1 MSVATASF
9 LHEDLVSCQ
18 KKAKMDTVDDS
29 AMEFE
34 QRLMVKKL
42 SNQATI
48 PTRGSTQAA
57 GYDLY
62 R

>member
-1 MSVATASF
+1 MSMATASF
-9 LHEDLVSCQ
+9 FPEANQQ
-18 KKAKMDTVDDS
+18 KKAKMDIVDDGGV
-29 AMEFE
+29 ECE
-34 QRLMVKKL
+34 RRLMVKKL
-42 SNQATI
+42 SNYATV